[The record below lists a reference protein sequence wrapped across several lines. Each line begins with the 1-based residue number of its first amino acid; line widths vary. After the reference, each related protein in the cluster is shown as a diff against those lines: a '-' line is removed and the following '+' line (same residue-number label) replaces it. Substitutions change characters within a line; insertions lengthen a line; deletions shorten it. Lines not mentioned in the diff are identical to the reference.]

1 MASFP
6 VGSLAYVSDV
16 PAGFVYPVK
25 GWYMPTVKKGDVF
38 KVSSRN
44 NGWIRAYKV
53 SGQED
58 IKMGR
63 VRFRTGPWL
72 KTSQE
77 VEKHI
82 DSMGGHASKVD
93 QLIRTN
99 LQERSEKLV
108 NQLQFSEDRAKK
120 SLNRIGEIF
129 KKLEK
134 KDIEKDKFIK
144 DLFKKLEKKDIEK
157 DKELTKCYEKLAVWA
172 DVLAKYTGLR
182 LDEIYDDKCDRAC
195 LETEIDYNIQMKI
208 SEAISKA

>member
-16 PAGFVYPVK
+16 PPGFVYPVK

-53 SGQED
+53 SGEED

-99 LQERSEKLV
+99 QLERSEKLV
-108 NQLQFSEDRAKK
+108 NELQFSEDRAKK
-120 SLNRIGEIF
+120 SLNRI
-129 KKLEK
+129 EK
-134 KDIEKDKFIK
+134 I
-144 DLFKKLEKKDIEK
+144 FKKLEKKDIEK

-182 LDEIYDDKCDRAC
+182 LDEIYNDKCDREC

-208 SEAISKA
+208 SEAISMA

>member
-16 PAGFVYPVK
+16 PPGFVYPVK

-38 KVSSRN
+38 KVSSRK

-53 SGQED
+53 SGEED

-99 LQERSEKLV
+99 QLERSEKLV
-108 NQLQFSEDRAKK
+108 NELQFSEDRAKK
-120 SLNRIGEIF
+120 SLNRI
-129 KKLEK
+129 EK
-134 KDIEKDKFIK
+134 I
-144 DLFKKLEKKDIEK
+144 FKKLEKKDIEK

-182 LDEIYDDKCDRAC
+182 LDEIYNDKCDREC

-208 SEAISKA
+208 SEAISMA

>member
-1 MASFP
+1 MANFP

-16 PAGFVYPVK
+16 PPGFVYPVK

-53 SGQED
+53 SGEED

-99 LQERSEKLV
+99 QLERSEKLV
-108 NQLQFSEDRAKK
+108 NELQFSEDRAKK
-120 SLNRIGEIF
+120 SLNRI
-129 KKLEK
+129 EK
-134 KDIEKDKFIK
+134 I
-144 DLFKKLEKKDIEK
+144 FKKLEKKDIEK

-182 LDEIYDDKCDRAC
+182 LDEIYNDKCDREC

-208 SEAISKA
+208 SEAISMA

>member
-1 MASFP
+1 
-6 VGSLAYVSDV
+6 
-16 PAGFVYPVK
+16 
-25 GWYMPTVKKGDVF
+25 MPTVKKGDVF

-58 IKMGR
+58 IKIGR

-99 LQERSEKLV
+99 QLERSEKLV
-108 NQLQFSEDRAKK
+108 NELQFSEDRAKK
-120 SLNRIGEIF
+120 SLNRIQEIF

-134 KDIEKDKFIK
+134 KDIEK
-144 DLFKKLEKKDIEK
+144 E
-157 DKELTKCYEKLAVWA
+157 KELTKCYEKLAVWA

-182 LDEIYDDKCDRAC
+182 LDEIYNDKCDREC

>member
-1 MASFP
+1 MANFP

-77 VEKHI
+77 IEKHI
-82 DSMGGHASKVD
+82 DSMGGPASKVD

-99 LQERSEKLV
+99 QLERNKELV
-108 NQLQFSEDRAKK
+108 NELQFSEDRAKK
-120 SLNRIGEIF
+120 SLNRIEEMI
-129 KKLEK
+129 
-134 KDIEKDKFIK
+134 
-144 DLFKKLEKKDIEK
+144 KKLEKKDIEK